1 MGVKKI
7 PLVKMVQKSTK
18 QRKEAGDSQIAPKL
32 SDSMEQL
39 SKAATKIGKSLDAD
53 VVVVQKSNKFAFKNP
68 FPSSYPKVIRQSL
81 RRAKSAVANIN
92 SSVVDWTSQTLNPQK
107 IQKYIKDVNVEK
119 YSAALASQVL
129 YVLVFVSSFLLT
141 YYAASMIQQN
151 VNPESKLEELHRY
164 LTGTPANRT
173 PRLPEAIATLV
184 ALVITPKI
192 IKSVR

>member
-1 MGVKKI
+1 
-7 PLVKMVQKSTK
+7 MVQKSTRP
-18 QRKEAGDSQIAPKL
+18 RKESGDSEIAPKL

-81 RRAKSAVANIN
+81 RRAKSAVANLN
-92 SSVVDWTSQTLNPQK
+92 SSVANMKSSVVDWTSQTLNPQK

-119 YSAALASQVL
+119 YSAAMAAQVV

-173 PRLPEAIATLV
+173 PRLPEAVATLV
-184 ALVITPKI
+184 ALFITPKI

>member
-81 RRAKSAVANIN
+81 RRAKSAVANLN
-92 SSVVDWTSQTLNPQK
+92 SSVG
-107 IQKYIKDVNVEK
+107 KY
-119 YSAALASQVL
+119 
-129 YVLVFVSSFLLT
+129 
-141 YYAASMIQQN
+141 
-151 VNPESKLEELHRY
+151 EELRS
-164 LTGTPANRT
+164 
-173 PRLPEAIATLV
+173 RLDQPN
-184 ALVITPKI
+184 
-192 IKSVR
+192 